1 MDMQEIEKQIIFL
14 SEILSREFERYKN
27 NADLEE
33 FGTISNRIR
42 ILKMA
47 IDKLQLKLNTGLYLS
62 KFAVD
67 CKTLEEASYLDSIY
81 DEMYNKKQR

>member
-1 MDMQEIEKQIIFL
+1 
-14 SEILSREFERYKN
+14 
-27 NADLEE
+27 
-33 FGTISNRIR
+33 
-42 ILKMA
+42 MA
-47 IDKLQLKLNTGLYLS
+47 IDKLQVKLNTGLYLS